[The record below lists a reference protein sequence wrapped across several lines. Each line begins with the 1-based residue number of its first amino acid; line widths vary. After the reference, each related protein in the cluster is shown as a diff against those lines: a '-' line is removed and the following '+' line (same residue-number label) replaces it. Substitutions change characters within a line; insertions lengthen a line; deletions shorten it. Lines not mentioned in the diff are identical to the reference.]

1 MSIES
6 FKGQTQFVESSI
18 AALEV
23 TKMVTGLDL
32 AELATASAD
41 EAKKA
46 EAIFALALRDFG
58 PGQVVWRNRHG
69 QLSKLVQ
76 RTIDSATMAA
86 LQD

>member
-1 MSIES
+1 MSIGS
-6 FKGQTQFVESSI
+6 FNGQTQFVESSV

-32 AELATASAD
+32 AGLATASAN
-41 EAKKA
+41 EAAKA
-46 EAIFALALRDFG
+46 EAVFSLALRDFG

-76 RTIDSATMAA
+76 RTIDAATMAA

>member
-6 FKGQTQFVESSI
+6 FKGQTQFVDAAT

-23 TKMVTGLDL
+23 TKMVTGYNLS
-32 AELATASAD
+32 ALATASAD
-41 EAKKA
+41 EARRA
-46 EAIFALALRDFG
+46 EAVFALALRDFG
-58 PGQVVWRNRHG
+58 PGQLVWRNRFG

-76 RTIDSATMAA
+76 RTIDAATMAA

>member
-1 MSIES
+1 MSIDS
-6 FKGQTQFVESSI
+6 FNGQTQFVEASA

-32 AELATASAD
+32 SALATASAD
-41 EAKKA
+41 EARRA
-46 EAIFALALRDFG
+46 EAIFSLALQEFG
-58 PGQVVWRNRHG
+58 PGQLVWRNRFG

-76 RTIDSATMAA
+76 RTIDAATMAA